1 MRMYRP
7 ILITAACLC
16 IGLTPVSASAPQ
28 SQKSE
33 TIVYIGGE
41 KFYIH
46 TVQPGQTLYSIA
58 RLYGVS
64 EQTLV
69 AYNPTMADVLKA
81 DQNVKIPVPAPQMQP
96 DEAPLTARQEKK
108 LRKKFILHTVEA
120 HETLY
125 AISKRYG
132 ISVETLLED
141 NENLD
146 PTHLTIGGTLL
157 VRKKEVGKTSNAEN
171 LAELE
176 EYKEKL
182 NSVPTDGFRYYVVRP
197 GDTMYSLAHA
207 NRTTEQTLSE
217 LNEGLSSATLK
228 AGAIIKL
235 PTADAPAEQPADTLT
250 VRPPAEKLL
259 TLAPDAALRCVTAAA
274 RHDRRAPQCQLYR
287 ILSGISA
294 GRRPAPP
301 RRPVGTARR
310 FRHDARSRE
319 GRDTRRRQRSRPLA
333 TDRRPRVRRRSAPVL
348 RIAEQEGIPVV
359 SPLATIDHTHSDVL
373 FQMAPDPAR
382 KYAKLA
388 RPLNSGRRVVL
399 IYSQHTD
406 TAFEQA
412 VKALIPDVG
421 YETFRY
427 EQGSNIGSILSARD
441 SALLVV
447 LSGKETEVDSILAA
461 LASASSNIIARG
473 HSAPQYDVI
482 GGPHWN
488 RFGNIDRNLF
498 FKNRVNFISTYHAKR
513 DDERIRTFDNRYI
526 SAFGSLPTLYSY
538 RGYDAAVLFGSA
550 MFDDINGFF
559 DDETFTPLQT
569 PYRFTRTADG
579 NRVNTEWVRVVY
591 NDNYTITLE

>member
-141 NENLD
+141 NENL
-146 PTHLTIGGTLL
+146 
-157 VRKKEVGKTSNAEN
+157 
-171 LAELE
+171 AELE

-197 GDTMYSLAHA
+197 GDTMYSLAHT

-235 PTADAPAEQPADTLT
+235 PTADVPATAEQPADTLT

-259 TLAPDAALRCVTAAA
+259 TLAPDAALRLSLLLPATTDGRPNASYTEFYQGFLLGVDRLRRDGRSVRLDVFDTA
-274 RHDRRAPQCQLYR
+274 HD
-287 ILSGISA
+287 
-294 GRRPAPP
+294 PAK
-301 RRPVGTARR
+301 VATLVA
-310 FRHDARSRE
+310 DSTLARSQLIVGPVYE
-319 GRDTRRRQRSRPLA
+319 DEL
-333 TDRRPRVRRRSAPVL
+333 APVL

-488 RFGNIDRNLF
+488 RFDNIDRNLF
-498 FKNRVNFISTYHAKR
+498 FKNRVTFISTYHAKR